1 MKDKILG
8 ILKESKSY
16 VSGQELADRL
26 GVSRTAVWKA
36 VTALKKE
43 GYGIA
48 SVSRLGYKLEDTGDI
63 LNERELSFSDK
74 FCFEDELSSTN
85 EYAKRFATEGKEEFF
100 FVTCN
105 RQTAGRGR
113 LGRTW
118 ISPYGVN
125 IYLSMIFYPDTD
137 IPDIPQMTPVIGLAA
152 AKTISDIT
160 GLEAK
165 IKWPNDILINDKK
178 ISGILTEMQAEAERI
193 LFVVAGIG
201 INVNQ
206 TEFDKEIAKKASSM
220 RNESD
225 RVFKRSEVI
234 KLLIQNMESYYKKF
248 VEGGF
253 ASLREEYKKLC
264 INFGR
269 EVRAFYRGSEIGGT
283 VVDISE
289 KGELVIKTQNGL
301 VSVSGGEATVRN
313 ADNEYI

>member
-43 GYGIA
+43 GYDIA
-48 SVSRLGYKLEDTGDI
+48 SVSRLGYMLEDTRDI

-74 FCFEDELSSTN
+74 FYFEDELTSTN
-85 EYAKRFATEGKEEFF
+85 EYAKRFAAEGKEEFF

-137 IPDIPQMTPVIGLAA
+137 IPDVPQITPVIGMAA

-264 INFGR
+264 INLGR

-313 ADNEYI
+313 ADSEYI